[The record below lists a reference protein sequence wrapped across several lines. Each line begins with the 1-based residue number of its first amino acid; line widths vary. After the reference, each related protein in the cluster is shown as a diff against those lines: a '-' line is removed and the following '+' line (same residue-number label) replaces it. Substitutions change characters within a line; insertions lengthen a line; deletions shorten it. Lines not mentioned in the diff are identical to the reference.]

1 MEQKE
6 KIIPRLQD
14 HPAPPPRPNVAA
26 VVESVFGCK
35 WSLQILLLIRQGVCR
50 PGAIKR
56 SVPGL
61 TTKVQSGCL
70 AKMLGYGILER
81 TVFPEVP
88 PHVEYRITPVGER
101 FAAILDAIEELQR
114 DEETCG
120 V

>member
-1 MEQKE
+1 
-6 KIIPRLQD
+6 
-14 HPAPPPRPNVAA
+14 
-26 VVESVFGCK
+26 
-35 WSLQILLLIRQGVCR
+35 
-50 PGAIKR
+50 
-56 SVPGL
+56 
-61 TTKVQSGCL
+61 
-70 AKMLGYGILER
+70 MLGYGILER